1 MSIGRARSE
10 GRHDGRMFAGS
21 RDDLQI
27 HDTVH
32 SLNPPDV
39 QLESARHEAVGE
51 AASASS
57 LKFCGAGFL
66 PFRSAVFD
74 HEP

>member
-1 MSIGRARSE
+1 MVAAL
-10 GRHDGRMFAGS
+10 FA
-21 RDDLQI
+21 L
-27 HDTVH
+27 
-32 SLNPPDV
+32 LNPPDV